1 MKLLPLLVEPIP
13 HVRIARCLDQADPA
27 SLALDKLVKV
37 QPMLEGYAKEKN
49 VDLFVHRTAKNET
62 HVQPQYVRNITDN
75 IISLVVQNRDGSNR
89 QMTNFVVHPWKDS
102 YTYKKIDKVEL
113 IQTDGSK
120 VKRTTA
126 SFYEDNFLRAFF
138 RTFENL
144 VKVVKTQ
151 D

>member
-1 MKLLPLLVEPIP
+1 M
-13 HVRIARCLDQADPA
+13 
-27 SLALDKLVKV
+27 
-37 QPMLEGYAKEKN
+37 
-49 VDLFVHRTAKNET
+49 HRTAKNET

-113 IQTDGSK
+113 SQIDGSK
-120 VKRTTA
+120 VKRTTS